1 MTETAEQLRAR
12 AREMKRLAQY
22 ADGPA
27 YHREM
32 QAAQALLTRAKE
44 LEARQNTESAG
55 HVSLPPNAP
64 GNAGTSTIP
73 GGRPERFE
81 QARKQRND
89 LRRSA
94 NVPDNADTPAIRVR
108 RKKDLARIHLLKKD
122 LQLDDDS
129 YRDLLEKLTGKRS
142 AGKLTGPERNKVL
155 IYMSRHTTR
164 KRYPGR
170 PNNTDS
176 NAQLKKIEALLS
188 EAKRPWEYAR
198 AIAERMH
205 GKKRLEFCD
214 SNELSGVIAALI
226 MDAKKHGRRV

>member
-12 AREMKRLAQY
+12 AKEMKRLAPY

-44 LEARQNTESAG
+44 LEDQQNTESAG
-55 HVSLPPNAP
+55 HVNLPDQ
-64 GNAGTSTIP
+64 
-73 GGRPERFE
+73 FE
-81 QARKQRND
+81 QAQKSREKS
-89 LRRSA
+89 RRS
-94 NVPDNADTPAIRVR
+94 
-108 RKKDLARIHLLKKD
+108 KDLAKIHMFKTQLG
-122 LQLDDDS
+122 LDDDS
-129 YRDLLEKLTGKRS
+129 YRDMLEKLTGKRS

-155 IYMSRHTTR
+155 IYMNRYQRRSANVPDNADTSAIRGGR
-164 KRYPGR
+164 LDYPGR

-198 AIAERMH
+198 AIAEHMH

-226 MDAKKHGRRV
+226 YDAKRHNRHLGD

>member
-12 AREMKRLAQY
+12 ARERKRLAQY
-22 ADGPA
+22 TDGPA
-27 YHREM
+27 YYRKM

-44 LEARQNTESAG
+44 LEDQQNTESAG
-55 HVSLPPNAP
+55 HVNLPDQ
-64 GNAGTSTIP
+64 
-73 GGRPERFE
+73 FE
-81 QARKQRND
+81 QAQKSREKS
-89 LRRSA
+89 RRS
-94 NVPDNADTPAIRVR
+94 
-108 RKKDLARIHLLKKD
+108 KDLAKIHMFKTQLG
-122 LQLDDDS
+122 LDDDS
-129 YRDLLEKLTGKRS
+129 YRDMLEKLTGKRS
-142 AGKLTGPERNKVL
+142 AGKLTGSERNKVL
-155 IYMSRHTTR
+155 IYMNRHTTR

-188 EAKRPWEYAR
+188 EPKRPWEYAR

-226 MDAKKHGRRV
+226 YDAKKHRRRTK